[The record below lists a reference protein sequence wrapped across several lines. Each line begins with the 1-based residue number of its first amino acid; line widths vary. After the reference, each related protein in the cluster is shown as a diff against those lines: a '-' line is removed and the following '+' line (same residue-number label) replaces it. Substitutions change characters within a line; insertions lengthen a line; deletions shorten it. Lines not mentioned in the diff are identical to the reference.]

1 MIRVLIADSRP
12 APREQIRALL
22 TADTAI
28 EIVGLA
34 RDGQEVLQ
42 LVYQYAPDIALL
54 DADLQGRDGFQT
66 AEYLASVEL
75 PTESILISDS
85 NTPEQM
91 RRAMRAGAR
100 EHLARPFASE
110 ALLLAIHSVYA
121 DQQRRK
127 TPGFAAAADP
137 NRATRIIAVTGAKGG
152 IGKTMISTNLAVALA
167 RDTSDPT
174 LLLDLYTQF
183 GDIAMVLN
191 LLPAR
196 SLTDLAQV
204 EPAQIDRQL
213 LSGFIEEHGSGLN
226 VLLSA
231 RAPVAL
237 DTVTI
242 PCLEK
247 VLILLKQSYRY
258 VVVDIP
264 PILHATTLHVL
275 SHATTVLLVANQFDV
290 MTVHDTRR
298 LLDTMLGRYAA
309 RDRVH
314 IVLNRVVRQ
323 NHLPLADI
331 ERTLGHP
338 IYARIPNDGKIVPE
352 SINEGVPFVL
362 SHPGSMVAQSVRQL
376 AAQVSGRA
384 VEQQDSL
391 LSAGRPRPRRFFLHR
406 LLARGSNHG

>member
-12 APREQIRALL
+12 AQREQLRALL
-22 TADTAI
+22 AADTAI

-54 DADLQGRDGFQT
+54 DAGLEGKDGFQT
-66 AEYLASVEL
+66 AEYLASVDL
-75 PTESILISDS
+75 PTESILISGCD
-85 NTPEQM
+85 TPEQM

-100 EHLARPFASE
+100 EHLARPFAPE

-137 NRATRIIAVTGAKGG
+137 SRATRIIAVTGAKGG
-152 IGKTMISTNLAVALA
+152 IGKTTIATNLAMALA
-167 RDTSDPT
+167 RDTTDPT
-174 LLLDLYTQF
+174 LLFDFYTQF

-191 LLPAR
+191 LLPPR
-196 SLTDLAQV
+196 SLADLAQV
-204 EPAQIDRQL
+204 EPALIDMQL
-213 LSGFIEEHGSGLN
+213 LSGFIEEHDSGLN

-258 VVVDIP
+258 IVADIP
-264 PILHATTLHVL
+264 PILHATTLHLL
-275 SHATTVLLVANQFDV
+275 SHATTILLVANQFDI
-290 MTVHDTRR
+290 MTVHDTQR
-298 LLDTMLGRYAA
+298 LLDTMLGKYAA
-309 RDRVH
+309 RDKVH
-314 IVLNRVVRQ
+314 VVLNRVARQ
-323 NHLPLADI
+323 NRLPLVDI
-331 ERTLGHP
+331 ERALDHP
-338 IYARIPNDGKIVPE
+338 IYAQIPNDGRIVPE
-352 SINEGVPFVL
+352 AINEGVPFVL
-362 SHPGSMVAQSVRQL
+362 SHPDSAVAQSVRQL
-376 AAQVSGRA
+376 AAQLSGRA
-384 VEQQDSL
+384 VAKQDTL
-391 LSAGRPRPRRFFLHR
+391 RADRPRPRWFFLHS
-406 LLARGSNHG
+406 LLARGSQNG